1 MTNAIADLL
10 ERLFGGKTE
19 SRDRVKQRL
28 KFILAHDRV
37 ALTPQLVEQ
46 MRQDILTA
54 IAKYVEIDEEG
65 VEFGLES
72 DRRSTV
78 VIANLPIRGLRY
90 FDPNVAQLELT
101 LPEPPGSKVTSFDSA
116 PAVEGE
122 G

>member
-10 ERLFGGKTE
+10 ERLFGGKPE

-46 MRQDILTA
+46 MRQDILAA

-72 DRRSTV
+72 DRRTTL
-78 VIANLPIRGLRY
+78 VIASLPIRGLRH

-101 LPEPPGSKVTSFDSA
+101 LPESPGGDPKSVT
-116 PAVEGE
+116 E
-122 G
+122 

>member
-10 ERLFGGKTE
+10 ERLFGSKNE

-37 ALTPQLVEQ
+37 ALTPQLVAQ
-46 MRQDILTA
+46 MRQDILAA

-65 VEFGLES
+65 VEFGLAS

-78 VIANLPIRGLRY
+78 VTANLPIRGLRHS
-90 FDPNVAQLELT
+90 DPNVSQLELT
-101 LPEPPGSKVTSFDSA
+101 LPEPASGDPEPGT
-116 PAVEGE
+116 E
-122 G
+122 